1 MLFMLMICLVVS
13 VDGDCTDGFM
23 DYELL
28 KQKASQIPNQEG
40 SAGNLSLARL
50 GNNREYVM
58 PSLNFTCSGVITG
71 FLLGVDIR
79 IDGNRAQFPIIR
91 LLSTVTGSS
100 SYTLVSGSEREIILN
115 ADNFSTSGLYN
126 YTLPVPLQFNDGQI
140 LGAQQLA
147 NSVSRVK
154 IYYHSFE
161 QDLIWVDRSNDNSSQ
176 FSEASGPRINGRP
189 LVLPLTGKQILSV
202 YVYTDRCI
210 KINYDS
216 IMSAWCFT
224 QYIVTFFPCR

>member
-1 MLFMLMICLVVS
+1 MLLVLLICLGLVS
-13 VDGDCTDGFM
+13 VNGDCIDGFM

-28 KQKASQIPNQEG
+28 KQKASQIPDQEG

-79 IDGNRAQFPIIR
+79 IDRNRAQFPKIR
-91 LLSTVTGSS
+91 LLTVTGSS

-115 ADNFSTSGLYN
+115 ADDFSTSGLYN
-126 YTLPVPLQFNDGQI
+126 YTLPVPLEFNGSQI

-154 IYYHSFE
+154 IYYQSFE
-161 QDLIWVDRSNDNSSQ
+161 QDLIRVDRSNDNSSQ
-176 FSEASGPRINGRP
+176 FSEASDSPIKARP
-189 LVLPLTGKQILSV
+189 LVLPLTGKQILLL
-202 YVYTDRCI
+202 YVY
-210 KINYDS
+210 
-216 IMSAWCFT
+216 
-224 QYIVTFFPCR
+224 